1 MANGKSIY
9 DVYFEAG
16 ESAGQYE
23 ASKAAIG
30 GIWDEIGQGREDLA
44 FEQQRI
50 SETLD
55 TLTAA
60 TELGAQ
66 YFGGKQA
73 QEEFETSDLPQT
85 QKEIARQQYLKSIEG
100 VEGAPSWD
108 ELDKNE
114 RADIISAYAPIKI
127 GAGGKQWDT
136 YTTLEKLWEKPLYR
150 FGGKEQDFVFKKSD
164 VMGISQFS
172 KYGMVPDIKAFKT
185 SLYDEASK
193 SGSPVVPPT
202 APPKPAQERTI
213 TPGKGTT
220 TTGFDFTK
228 SAQGFKQRNQVP
240 LYADWASGQ
249 SELMKAAKQLGWDEN
264 LKKWR

>member
-16 ESAGQYE
+16 ESAGEYE
-23 ASKAAIG
+23 ASKTAIA

-60 TELGAQ
+60 TELAGE
-66 YFGGKQA
+66 YFGSKAA
-73 QEEFETSDLPQT
+73 QKEFETSDLPQT
-85 QKEIARQQYLKSIEG
+85 QKEIAKQQYEKG
-100 VEGAPSWD
+100 KVEGAPSWD

-127 GAGGKQWDT
+127 GAGGREWDT
-136 YTTLEKLWEKPLYR
+136 YSTLDKLWEKPLYR
-150 FGGKEQDFVFKKSD
+150 FGGKDQGFVFKKSD

-172 KYGMVPDIKAFKT
+172 KYGMMPDINAFKT
-185 SLYDEASK
+185 SLYSEAS
-193 SGSPVVPPT
+193 GVNTPIVPPT
-202 APPKPAQERTI
+202 APPKPAQQKTT

>member
-16 ESAGQYE
+16 ESAGEYE

-73 QEEFETSDLPQT
+73 QKEFETSDLPAV
-85 QKEIARQQYLKSIEG
+85 QKEIARQEYLKSIEG
-100 VEGAPSWD
+100 VEGASTW
-108 ELDKNE
+108 EQLDKSVQS
-114 RADIISAYAPIKI
+114 DWISKFKPIKV

-136 YTTLEKLWEKPLYR
+136 YNTLEKLWEKPLYR
-150 FGGKEQDFVFKKSD
+150 FGGDEVGFAFKKSD

-172 KYGMVPDIKAFKT
+172 KIGMVPKIEAFKT
-185 SLYDEASK
+185 SLYSEAT
-193 SGSPVVPPT
+193 GAQSPIVPPT
-202 APPKPAQERTI
+202 APPKPAQEKTI
-213 TPGKGTT
+213 APGKGTT